1 MPIQDKEV
9 SDKILN
15 AFFAVYNGLG
25 YGYLEKVYENA
36 MVYAMRQRGLDV
48 EQQHRI
54 SVYFDG
60 VMVGDYFADILVEN
74 RIIVELKAAESI
86 AESHIAQLM
95 NYLKATPCEVGF
107 VLNFGPEATFKRL
120 LFSNFKKK
128 NLKASVES
136 AKSV

>member
-1 MPIQDKEV
+1 MPIQDKEI

-25 YGYLEKVYENA
+25 YGFLEKVYENA
-36 MVYAMRQRGLDV
+36 MVYAMRQRGLQV
-48 EQQHRI
+48 EQQRRI

-107 VLNFGPEATFKRL
+107 VLNFGPQASFKRL

-128 NLKASVES
+128 NLKISVES
-136 AKSV
+136 AESV

>member
-1 MPIQDKEV
+1 MPLQDKDI

-25 YGYLEKVYENA
+25 YGYLEKVYEIA
-36 MVYAMRQRGLDV
+36 MVFAMRQRGLHV
-48 EQQHRI
+48 EQQRRI
-54 SVYFDG
+54 SVYIEG
-60 VMVGDYFADILVEN
+60 IMVGDYYADILVEDK
-74 RIIVELKAAESI
+74 IIVELKAAESI

-107 VLNFGPEATFKRL
+107 VLNFGPEASFKRL
-120 LFSNFKKK
+120 LFSNFKKR

-136 AKSV
+136 AESV

>member
-9 SDKILN
+9 SDKILS

-36 MVYAMRQRGLDV
+36 MVYAMRQRGLKV
-48 EQQHRI
+48 EQQRRI

-107 VLNFGPEATFKRL
+107 VLNFGPEASFKRL
-120 LFSNFKKK
+120 LFSNFKKR
-128 NLKASVES
+128 NLKISVES
-136 AKSV
+136 AESV